1 VTSGEWGGACSPLA
15 TTHSPLVEVR
25 GLVVRRGRRVI
36 LELPELAVRRGEL
49 LAVIGPNG
57 AGKSTLATVLA
68 LLERPSEGELWFDGK
83 PVDWRRDGLG
93 TRRRLAMVFQ
103 EPLLF
108 DTSVFENVATG
119 LRLRGVHGPE
129 VRSRAE
135 LWLERL
141 NIAHLAPR
149 AARTLSGG
157 EAQRTSLARAL
168 VLDPEL
174 LLLDEPFGALDPPT
188 RGDLIADLL
197 PLLRRQAT
205 TTLLVTHDH
214 DEAIELG
221 DRLAVLLGGRLAQLD
236 RPEHILEQPADPAVA
251 AFVRPRGVRRTRDRD
266 RGCER
271 SATSGR
277 DCQPGQPGHDA
288 RARGSD
294 LTG

>member
-1 VTSGEWGGACSPLA
+1 MPLLTLLDGELAYGELPLLDRAAFSMESGE
-15 TTHSPLVEVR
+15 R
-25 GLVVRRGRRVI
+25 IGLIGRNGTGKSSLLGVI
-36 LELPELAVRRGEL
+36 AGRAALDDGEL
-49 LAVIGPNG
+49 
-57 AGKSTLATVLA
+57 
-68 LLERPSEGELWFDGK
+68 R
-83 PVDWRRDGLG
+83 RRDGL
-93 TRRRLAMVFQ
+93 TIALVEQ
-103 EPLLF
+103 EPVLPDRADLREALL
-108 DTSVFENVATG
+108 A
-119 LRLRGVHGPE
+119 
-129 VRSRAE
+129 
-135 LWLERL
+135 
-141 NIAHLAPR
+141 R
-149 AARTLSGG
+149 AAVAQEHKLNEFLHRFGLEPDLSPAALSGG
-157 EAQRTSLARAL
+157 ERKRAALAAAFAL
-168 VLDPEL
+168 EPEL
-174 LLLDEPFGALDPPT
+174 LLLDEPFGSLDPPT
-188 RGDLIADLL
+188 REDLIADLL

-214 DEAIELG
+214 DEAIELV